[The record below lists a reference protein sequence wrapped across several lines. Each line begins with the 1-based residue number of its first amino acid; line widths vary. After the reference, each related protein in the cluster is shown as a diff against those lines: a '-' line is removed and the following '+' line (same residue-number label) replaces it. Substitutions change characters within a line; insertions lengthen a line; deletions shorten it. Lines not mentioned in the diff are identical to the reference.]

1 MDGFLFCSKDDKRR
15 EFSVNNMDKLI
26 DQYVDVAI
34 NSGKAKEEGDYKS
47 VNSYYDIIQRIR
59 IEMKKDPQYVVKL
72 EPLLQHDNEYVR
84 LEAAFDLLPI
94 LTERAENVLSEL
106 SKKRGLNGF
115 EAEMTLQE
123 WKKGNLRF

>member
-1 MDGFLFCSKDDKRR
+1 MFRSKDDKRR

-94 LTERAENVLSEL
+94 LSERAENVLSEL

-115 EAEMTLQE
+115 EAKMTLQE

>member
-1 MDGFLFCSKDDKRR
+1 MDGFLFRSKDDKRR

-94 LTERAENVLSEL
+94 LSERAENVLSEL

>member
-1 MDGFLFCSKDDKRR
+1 M
-15 EFSVNNMDKLI
+15 NNMDKLI